1 MLFLNILL
9 FLIQPYILYPLYN
22 TLPLFCKSRS
32 DTFSVTVHQYSG
44 KLYELEMKS
53 GANCNES
60 SQWSL
65 VDRDTV
71 IAYFKEDLD
80 SLRI

>member
-32 DTFSVTVHQYSG
+32 DTFSVTVYCTHFLQSDG
-44 KLYELEMKS
+44 FQVF
-53 GANCNES
+53 C
-60 SQWSL
+60 
-65 VDRDTV
+65 
-71 IAYFKEDLD
+71 
-80 SLRI
+80 RILSMAVV

>member
-1 MLFLNILL
+1 MKELRRVLKEMGVQEKRRGTVFD
-9 FLIQPYILYPLYN
+9 FY
-22 TLPLFCKSRS
+22 T

-53 GANCNES
+53 VANCNES

-80 SLRI
+80 SIRI